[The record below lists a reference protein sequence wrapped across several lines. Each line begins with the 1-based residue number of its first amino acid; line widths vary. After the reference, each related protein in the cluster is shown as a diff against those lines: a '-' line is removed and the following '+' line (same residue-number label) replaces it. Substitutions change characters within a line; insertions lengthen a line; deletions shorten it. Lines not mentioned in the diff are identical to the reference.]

1 MFDAVII
8 VTIVAIMQAPLYYA
22 LYLRDI
28 EIKRL
33 NVALLRVESPTSA
46 VIAERPS
53 TKPAKTPE
61 QMERDKESLRT
72 RIALWSR

>member
-1 MFDAVII
+1 MID
-8 VTIVAIMQAPLYYA
+8 VAIFITIIAVMQSPLYYA
-22 LYLRDI
+22 LYLRDV

-33 NVALLRVESPTSA
+33 NTALLRVERPTAA

-61 QMERDKESLRT
+61 QMERDKESLKT